1 MMMIGLIDFPWTK
14 NKRHPGAGRD
24 GAQGTPMGSDLDHLE
39 IGLGNAAV
47 RAFPIVGDIAPAGA
61 GRDAVFRHAYIFVI
75 DETANDAL
83 V

>member
-14 NKRHPGAGRD
+14 IKRHPGMGRD
-24 GAQGTPMGSDLDHLE
+24 DAHGTLVASDFHHVE

-47 RAFPIVGDIAPAGA
+47 RAFPVVRDIAPAGA
-61 GRDAVFRHAYIFVI
+61 GRYAIFRHADILVI

>member
-14 NKRHPGAGRD
+14 IKRHPDRGRD
-24 GAQGTPMGSDLDHLE
+24 D
-39 IGLGNAAV
+39 AAV
-47 RAFPIVGDIAPAGA
+47 RAFPVVRDIAPAGA
-61 GRDAVFRHAYIFVI
+61 GRYAIFRHADILVI